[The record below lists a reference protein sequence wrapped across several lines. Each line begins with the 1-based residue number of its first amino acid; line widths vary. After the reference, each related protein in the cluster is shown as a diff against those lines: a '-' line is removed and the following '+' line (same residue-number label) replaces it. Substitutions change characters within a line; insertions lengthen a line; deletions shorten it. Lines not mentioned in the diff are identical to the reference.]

1 MSGGPPGVIG
11 TGQTKYKKAR
21 SDVSMPGLLREA
33 AQRAL
38 DDAGLDW
45 PDIDAVVFGKAPDL
59 FEGVMQPE
67 LFMADALGA
76 AGKPM
81 LRVHTAGSVGCSTAV
96 VATDMVRAGRY
107 PRVLAVAWEKQS
119 EGNAQWGLGGGR
131 SNSMGAG
138 GIFAPWMRSYIQRSG
153 APEHIGWKVSVK
165 DHLNAC
171 KNPYAHLHLKD
182 ITIEQVRDSPMLWDP
197 IHFLESCPSS
207 DGACA
212 VVLATNEIAQKHKD
226 VAWVLSTAMR
236 SELGQFPGRDP
247 VRPQA
252 GVECAQAV
260 YEGAG
265 ITNPRQQIDVA
276 ELYVPF
282 SWYEPMWLEG
292 HDIAGPGEGWRMTD
306 DGSTEM
312 TGDFPVNPSG
322 GVLSSNPI
330 GASGMIRFAE
340 AALQVQGK
348 AGEHQIEGAKV
359 SLGHAYGASAQYFAM
374 AVLSSSP
381 EPVG

>member
-1 MSGGPPGVIG
+1 M
-11 TGQTKYKKAR
+11 
-21 SDVSMPGLLREA
+21 
-33 AQRAL
+33 
-38 DDAGLDW
+38 
-45 PDIDAVVFGKAPDL
+45 
-59 FEGVMQPE
+59 
-67 LFMADALGA
+67 
-76 AGKPM
+76 
-81 LRVHTAGSVGCSTAV
+81 
-96 VATDMVRAGRY
+96 
-107 PRVLAVAWEKQS
+107 
-119 EGNAQWGLGGGR
+119 
-131 SNSMGAG
+131 
-138 GIFAPWMRSYIQRSG
+138 
-153 APEHIGWKVSVK
+153 K

-171 KNPYAHLHLKD
+171 KNPYAHLKLKD

-212 VVLATNEIAQKHKD
+212 MVVADQRHREEAQGRRRGCS
-226 VAWVLSTAMR
+226 STAMR

-265 ITNPRQQIDVA
+265 ITNPREQIDVA

-306 DGSTEM
+306 DGTTEM
-312 TGDFPVNPSG
+312 TGSFPVNPSG

-381 EPVG
+381 EPV